1 MSDTASTRAT
11 RNTPDRRPLVSAPD
25 LLSSLVP
32 LLADWVPRQRWFA
45 GKGRLVT
52 GFTLLSATELL
63 PCTGDGTAPGLL
75 QLLVRAQQSAPRAG
89 HRPAATA
96 TSFCWGCTRRRRPSW
111 RPP

>member
-45 GKGRLVT
+45 GKGRLIT
-52 GFTLLSATELL
+52 GFGLLSATELL

-75 QLLVRAQQSAPRAG
+75 QLLVRAQQSAPPSRTPSG
-89 HRPAATA
+89 GDCYQLLLGVHPAP
-96 TSFCWGCTRRRRPSW
+96 SPSW
-111 RPP
+111 RPR